1 MYLVTM
7 KDMPFESP
15 RLHSKV
21 ELLGDD
27 HRGVCLVTAHIQRPA
42 PVGKDVAIIVWR
54 SLLLYRLIS
63 VLLEYLHLRE
73 VQLVARL
80 RDYIYQLVLPCNLR
94 DYLIP
99 SGLFPTSNHDTIP
112 CGRALD
118 GHSGLSTH

>member
-1 MYLVTM
+1 M
-7 KDMPFESP
+7 KDMPFESSW
-15 RLHSKV
+15 LHSKV

-63 VLLEYLHLRE
+63 VLLEYLHLGE

-80 RDYIYQLVLPCNLR
+80 RHYVHELVLPCNLS
-94 DYLIP
+94 DDLIP
-99 SGLFPTSNHDTIP
+99 SGLFAASNHDTIT

-118 GHSGLSTH
+118 GHSGLTPH